1 MAEFLIRVV
10 DKTNPTDFY
19 KNLKLSKRGYVI
31 DVRDNGWPW
40 QGELS
45 EPYWRIVRHSGI
57 SVSEGSALLTQE
69 IADGPNVQ
77 ARHLQLRGF
86 KLNLDASFPP
96 AIRNFID
103 DNTRAV
109 PILDIT
115 SLVTVTQF
123 RALKIVVPKVVDP
136 ND

>member
-10 DKTNPTDFY
+10 DKTSPDFY

-31 DVRDNGWPW
+31 DVRENGWPW
-40 QGELS
+40 AAELVL
-45 EPYWRIVRHSGI
+45 PFWRIVRHSGI

-86 KLNLDASFPP
+86 KLNLDATFPT
-96 AIRNFID
+96 AIRNFIN
-103 DNTRAV
+103 DNTRAI

-136 ND
+136 NG